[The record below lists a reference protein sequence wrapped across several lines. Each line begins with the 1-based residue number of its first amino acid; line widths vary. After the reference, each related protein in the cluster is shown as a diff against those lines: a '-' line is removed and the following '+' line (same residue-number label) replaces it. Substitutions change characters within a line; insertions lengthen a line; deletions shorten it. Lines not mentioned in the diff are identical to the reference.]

1 MFKIDPEQLA
11 SRLQAAVQGEFE
23 IGRLLGQGGFAAV
36 FLARDLMLGRE
47 VAIKVL
53 DPTLALSGEHSDR
66 FLNEARLV
74 AALEHPH
81 IVPVYKV
88 EQKGGLLYI
97 VMRFIP
103 GTSLAGLLTRDGRV
117 PPARAASLAR
127 EVADALDY
135 AHRHKVIHRDIKP
148 DNILLD
154 ASGHAVVTD
163 FGIARA
169 AQAARLTQEGMV
181 VGTPAYM
188 SPEQASGEEV
198 DGRSDVYALGSVLY
212 EMLAGR
218 PPFGGRTAAQVLAKH
233 LSQKPPDLES
243 AAPDTPAA
251 LAGIVET
258 ALAKDPQDRFPTAA
272 AMAEALGV
280 AATPVGLETSAARR
294 RRRVGRRL
302 RWAGGLMLVVLLLVI
317 AFAVGAVTLLR
328 SLFLS
333 ESPAISLVAPNV
345 PAPLASAAQEKLGI
359 PVSDTVLYLFV
370 AHGRPSTDGLVVTST
385 EMIRVDSAGTR
396 RYPRLDLGVDLNSKG
411 GLLRQVGSMVVRPKG
426 GTADTLF
433 TDLTPRE
440 LAAIYE
446 ALQALEPKGSGAPT
460 TNPGP

>member
-1 MFKIDPEQLA
+1 
-11 SRLQAAVQGEFE
+11 
-23 IGRLLGQGGFAAV
+23 
-36 FLARDLMLGRE
+36 
-47 VAIKVL
+47 
-53 DPTLALSGEHSDR
+53 
-66 FLNEARLV
+66 
-74 AALEHPH
+74 
-81 IVPVYKV
+81 
-88 EQKGGLLYI
+88 
-97 VMRFIP
+97 
-103 GTSLAGLLTRDGRV
+103 
-117 PPARAASLAR
+117 
-127 EVADALDY
+127 
-135 AHRHKVIHRDIKP
+135 
-148 DNILLD
+148 
-154 ASGHAVVTD
+154 
-163 FGIARA
+163 
-169 AQAARLTQEGMV
+169 
-181 VGTPAYM
+181 
-188 SPEQASGEEV
+188 
-198 DGRSDVYALGSVLY
+198 
-212 EMLAGR
+212 
-218 PPFGGRTAAQVLAKH
+218 
-233 LSQKPPDLES
+233 
-243 AAPDTPAA
+243 
-251 LAGIVET
+251 
-258 ALAKDPQDRFPTAA
+258 
-272 AMAEALGV
+272 
-280 AATPVGLETSAARR
+280 
-294 RRRVGRRL
+294 
-302 RWAGGLMLVVLLLVI
+302 MLVVLLLVI